1 MFSRVVNESVNFAV
15 ACFQLQSLAK
25 LTFFTV
31 VHAVKILHLVSC
43 SFHSIYS
50 FGFFSLLFPFSSV
63 LFLSFLGLLG
73 LLLLPLVFGEPVGI
87 MAGFAHYFR
96 SCDLN
101 SVCSLIFYTVG
112 C

>member
-1 MFSRVVNESVNFAV
+1 
-15 ACFQLQSLAK
+15 
-25 LTFFTV
+25 
-31 VHAVKILHLVSC
+31 
-43 SFHSIYS
+43 
-50 FGFFSLLFPFSSV
+50 